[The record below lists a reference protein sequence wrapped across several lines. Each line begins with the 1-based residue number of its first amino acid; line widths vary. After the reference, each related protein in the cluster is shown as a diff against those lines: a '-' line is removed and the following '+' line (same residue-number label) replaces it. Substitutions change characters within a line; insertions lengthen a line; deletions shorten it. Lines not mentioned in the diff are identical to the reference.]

1 MATARPLVLVLE
13 DDSDLA
19 SALVR
24 TFREH
29 GFDAGSAGLVR
40 DFERRLSQ
48 VRPAICVIDMNLP
61 DGAGLDVI
69 GRRLKSEAIPAI
81 LMSGV
86 WTEVSYRVLGL
97 EMGADDYLLKPVD
110 PREMVARVRA
120 VLRRSEG
127 AAQDDD
133 RFAHFGGWTADF
145 RGHRLIAP
153 DASEV
158 ELSASEVRLL
168 RALASRPQ
176 RVQTRETLMEDDEA
190 AGTLPFDRSIDVRIS
205 RLRAKLR
212 EDPRNPRIIKTIYG
226 AGYMFAPKVEW
237 SRGAER

>member
-13 DDSDLA
+13 DDADLA
-19 SALVR
+19 AVLVR

-29 GFDAGSAGLVR
+29 GFDAGAVGLVR
-40 DFERRLSQ
+40 DFERRLLQ

-61 DGAGLDVI
+61 DGPGLDVV
-69 GRRLKSEAIPAI
+69 GRRLKSEGIPAI

-86 WTEVSYRVLGL
+86 WTDVSDRVLGL

-110 PREMVARVRA
+110 PREMVARLRA
-120 VLRRSEG
+120 VLRRAEG
-127 AAQDDD
+127 AERDDD
-133 RFAHFGGWTADF
+133 RIARFEGWTADF

-153 DASEV
+153 DATEV
-158 ELSASEVRLL
+158 ELSAAEMRLL

-176 RVQTRETLMEDDEA
+176 RVQTRETLMEEDEA

-226 AGYMFAPKVEW
+226 AGYMFASKVEW
-237 SRGAER
+237 TRAPER